1 MDWKVIT
8 INVFY
13 VQLLKVDFC
22 SNDDKSVPNILLCSN
37 GFIFLICCFS
47 ENHQIFMK
55 IVVFLSM
62 LKQCTG
68 IPALKIT
75 LAHKCMISD
84 VIWHKSIFSLVMS
97 SPGGRFLHVGSGKN
111 YPRTQ
116 CSMTYPNVLKYW
128 DT

>member
-22 SNDDKSVPNILLCSN
+22 SNDDKSVPNMLLC
-37 GFIFLICCFS
+37 FLLVFKWFYFFNLLLCGKS
-47 ENHQIFMK
+47 PVFMK

-62 LKQCTG
+62 PKHCTG

-84 VIWHKSIFSLVMS
+84 VIWHKSIF
-97 SPGGRFLHVGSGKN
+97 F
-111 YPRTQ
+111 
-116 CSMTYPNVLKYW
+116 
-128 DT
+128 